1 MALEQRTYPG
11 AIDPTSLAQTLVA
24 GFSSSM
30 TRAQWFRAEHGAA
43 VVQIQTLRREPTDPS
58 TAITVYITP
67 LAEGGVT
74 IAMDEQA
81 WLNVIADLAR
91 SGILTL
97 LRPLSLLHEADNIAR
112 NVSRLQLRQQVWDA
126 IDTYC
131 RKLGSQ
137 PAAGKTLETV
147 ICPYCGRSNP
157 IGELECQGCKAPL
170 GAYQPVRCARCGYLN
185 EAGAKR
191 CARCGIPF

>member
-1 MALEQRTYPG
+1 MPLEQRTYAG
-11 AIDPTSLAQTLVA
+11 TIDPVSLAQTLVTS
-24 GFSSSM
+24 FSTHL
-30 TRAQWFRAEHGAA
+30 TRAQWLRGERGST
-43 VVQIQTLRREPTDPS
+43 VVQIQTLRQEPTDPS

-67 LAEGGVT
+67 RPEGGVT

-97 LRPLSLLHEADNIAR
+97 LRPLTLLYEADNIAR
-112 NVSRLQLRQQVWDA
+112 NVSRLQLRQQVWEA
-126 IDTYC
+126 IEIYC
-131 RKLGSQ
+131 QQAGSL
-137 PAAGKTLETV
+137 PAAGKVREV
-147 ICPYCGRSNP
+147 VVCPYCGRSNP